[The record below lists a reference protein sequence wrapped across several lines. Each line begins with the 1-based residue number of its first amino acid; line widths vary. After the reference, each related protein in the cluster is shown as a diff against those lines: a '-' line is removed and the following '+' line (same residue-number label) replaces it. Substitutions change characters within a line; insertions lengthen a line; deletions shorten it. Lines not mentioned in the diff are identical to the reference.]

1 MGLVIILPGSLSVAA
16 QLYSWLQEEIIP
28 ILKRKIS
35 MLSLKLKL
43 NFMKKLA
50 NICRRSPL
58 RLVKCCLGGSSTT
71 ISVFLPHPTEITFSD
86 NENVMR
92 RKMLVR
98 KMLIYLFLCDWS
110 SVKII
115 GKLGKR
121 KNEWMA
127 RENQR
132 VGLPKRFPSFL
143 PSRAHAASFSNLIS
157 K

>member
-1 MGLVIILPGSLSVAA
+1 MGLCSLVIILPGSLSVAA
-16 QLYSWLQEEIIP
+16 QLYSWLRDQINL

-35 MLSLKLKL
+35 VLSLKLKL

-50 NICRRSPL
+50 NICRRTQL
-58 RLVKCCLGGSSTT
+58 RLVKCWLGGSSTT
-71 ISVFLPHPTEITFSD
+71 ISVFFPHPTEITFSD

-115 GKLGKR
+115 GKLGER
-121 KNEWMA
+121 KMEG
-127 RENQR
+127 RRGRTSESVYQR
-132 VGLPKRFPSFL
+132 DFL